1 MKHRLERVNDLIKR
15 ELGELVGRECQ
26 FPAALVTVQEV
37 DITPDLKHAHVF
49 VSVIGSDEDR
59 HSSMA
64 ILHAARVQLQAA
76 LSKRVVLKFTPQ
88 LHFKLD
94 AAGGYL
100 GLVHP
105 DGTTVA
111 SEFRF
116 GPQRRNV
123 SFGTAQVLSPTPLL
137 SEGSLARVYV
147 PTDDRLGTAWRGTD
161 DFFDDSAWSRVPTGG
176 QAGLRVHHIS
186 RLAGPPSG
194 SGPETAKASSG

>member
-1 MKHRLERVNDLIKR
+1 MKHRLERVNELIKR

-94 AAGGYL
+94 AAAERGDRVLNIL
-100 GLVHP
+100 GDLGIPEPQP
-105 DGTTVA
+105 DD
-111 SEFRF
+111 E
-116 GPQRRNV
+116 
-123 SFGTAQVLSPTPLL
+123 
-137 SEGSLARVYV
+137 
-147 PTDDRLGTAWRGTD
+147 D
-161 DFFDDSAWSRVPTGG
+161 
-176 QAGLRVHHIS
+176 
-186 RLAGPPSG
+186 
-194 SGPETAKASSG
+194 